1 MCAKVSNEMKENE
14 SAGNRLSNFELLRIL
29 AMVMIVAH
37 HFSVHGGFDF
47 STDTISVNRLWIQ
60 FIQIGGKIG
69 VNVFVLISGYF
80 LVSAKLPKI
89 SKTLK
94 LWLQVFTYSIVLFAV
109 FTLAGIQPFG
119 IKAFIQHIFP
129 ILYGQWWFASSYFI
143 LYLAAP
149 YLNILLNA
157 LTRSSYTKMLIL
169 FGVCWCILPTVTGCT
184 LESNNLLWFI
194 FLYALAGYLRIYGMP
209 GKLGSAA
216 CIGLSFLVT
225 LLTFGTA
232 VVFDYLGLQN
242 SFWLSHATFFY
253 DMQSLPIVLI
263 SVLLLIGFS
272 KIHIQYNRIINVISS
287 ATFGVYLIHDNRYV
301 RGYLWSEIFH
311 TTAYSDSHV
320 LIPYSLLVIA
330 VVFLG
335 CTVIELLRIYLLE
348 KKYLPALES
357 LSEKFHTRKDNHQ

>member
-14 SAGNRLSNFELLRIL
+14 SASKRLSNFELLRIL
-29 AMVMIVAH
+29 AMLMIVAH

-60 FIQIGGKIG
+60 LIQIGGKIG

-80 LVSAKLPKI
+80 LVSAKLPKAG
-89 SKTLK
+89 KTLK
-94 LWLQVFTYSIVLFAV
+94 LWLQIFTYSIVLFAI
-109 FTLAGIQPFG
+109 FTLTGIQPFG
-119 IKAFIQHIFP
+119 IRALVEHIFP
-129 ILYGQWWFASSYFI
+129 ILHGQWWFASSYFI

-157 LTRSSYTKMLIL
+157 LSRSIYRKMLIL
-169 FGVCWCILPTVTGCT
+169 FGICWCILPTVTGCT

-209 GKLGSAA
+209 EKISSTA

-232 VVFDYLGLQN
+232 VVFDYLGLQS

-272 KIHIQYNRIINVISS
+272 KIHIQYNRIINIISS

-301 RGYLWSEIFH
+301 RGYLWSEVFH
-311 TTAYSDSHV
+311 TTAYSDSHI
-320 LIPYSLLVIA
+320 LIPYSLFVIA

-348 KKYLPALES
+348 KKYLPALET
-357 LSEKFHTRKDNHQ
+357 LSEKFHTRKDNRQ